1 MSTKIP
7 LSCTPD
13 KGKMRSIMRIIIE
26 EPILSLPIPFHEKG
40 ILSLA
45 KSFTEN
51 GSRLYLSDEDLSF
64 PLFVSRITVNRSV
77 QKLVRLGFLE
87 KRVESREGGKS
98 YRSLKY
104 LGVEQSIKLLQCS
117 NESDESIVSNLYS
130 HSIKTIQC
138 SPSIVS
144 NLYNQS
150 INLIHITKRN
160 LKDHN
165 LKVTERVVADAP
177 LPTETKLKNSLTD
190 LEPVKE
196 PLQTLEEPETSDLTL
211 PPQFREPPLPEPHR
225 FLAAELTAEHRAK
238 LLAQIKSPA
247 QRAGLDPEKL
257 LNEEL
262 AACERWSHKDNKKD
276 KFRDCWLAT
285 LQRQWIGKKI
295 KELAE
300 NPKKPVG
307 PSGLSY
313 MQVET
318 IFRDFWNE
326 AHGLSRLDC
335 RFVTKDQEPFIEKT
349 YKTFAKNED
358 DFLEFLRKQDPH
370 QFNKQW
376 VQIWMVFKQI
386 ESEAAK

>member
-1 MSTKIP
+1 
-7 LSCTPD
+7 
-13 KGKMRSIMRIIIE
+13 MRSIMRIIIE

-177 LPTETKLKNSLTD
+177 LPTETELKDSLID

-196 PLQTLEEPETSDLTL
+196 PLETLAEPETSDLTQ
-211 PPQFREPPLPEPHR
+211 PPQVREPPLPEPHR
-225 FLAAELTAEHRAK
+225 FLAAELSAEHRAK

-257 LNEEL
+257 LNEQL

-300 NPKKPVG
+300 NPKKPAG
-307 PSGLSY
+307 PSGLTY
-313 MQVET
+313 PQVET

-335 RFVTKDQEPFIEKT
+335 SFVSKDQEPLIEKT
-349 YKTFAKNED
+349 YKTFARNEN

-376 VQIWMVFKQI
+376 VQIWMQFKQI
-386 ESEAAK
+386 ELETAK

>member
-7 LSCTPD
+7 VSFPSD

-45 KSFTEN
+45 KSFTDN
-51 GSRLYLSDEDLSF
+51 GSRLYLSDEELSK
-64 PLFVSRITVNRSV
+64 PLFTHRMTVNRAI
-77 QKLVRLGFLE
+77 QNLVRLGYLE

-104 LGVEQSIKLLQCS
+104 LGIEHSNKLHLCLDGD
-117 NESDESIVSNLYS
+117 DESIATNCISDSNKL
-130 HSIKTIQC
+130 HLC
-138 SPSIVS
+138 SPSIATNCITHS
-144 NLYNQS
+144 NKLH
-150 INLIHITKRN
+150 HITKRN

-177 LPTETKLKNSLTD
+177 LPIETELKDSLID

-196 PLQTLEEPETSDLTL
+196 PLLTLEEPETPDLTH

-225 FLAAELTAEHRAK
+225 FVAAELSEAHRAK
-238 LLAQIKSPA
+238 LFAQIKSPA

-257 LNEEL
+257 LNEQL
-262 AACERWSHKDNKKD
+262 VACERWSHKDNKKD

-295 KELAE
+295 KELAD
-300 NPKKPVG
+300 NPKKPAG
-307 PSGLSY
+307 PSGLTY
-313 MQVET
+313 QQVET
-318 IFRDFWNE
+318 IYRDFWNE
-326 AHGLSRLDC
+326 AHGLARLDC
-335 RFVTKDQEPFIEKT
+335 SFVTKDQERLIEKT
-349 YKTFAKNED
+349 YKTFAKNEN

-376 VQIWMVFKQI
+376 IQIWMQFKQI
-386 ESEAAK
+386 ESEAAR

>member
-1 MSTKIP
+1 MLKRIPPPP
-7 LSCTPD
+7 LSD
-13 KGKMRSIMRIIIE
+13 KDESVRIRMFFKAHTDVLE
-26 EPILSLPIPFHEKG
+26 SNLSAHEKL
-40 ILSLA
+40 ILIAIESWNDDRDCVYGAERLA
-45 KSFTEN
+45 RYASCCVRTAK
-51 GSRLYLSDEDLSF
+51 
-64 PLFVSRITVNRSV
+64 TVTAA
-77 QKLVRLGFLE
+77 LE
-87 KRVESREGGKS
+87 KKG
-98 YRSLKY
+98 L
-104 LGVEQSIKLLQCS
+104 I
-117 NESDESIVSNLYS
+117 
-130 HSIKTIQC
+130 TITPRTGDTNIYKAAFSVADILRNAAPVQELHA
-138 SPSIVS
+138 PRANAARPPVQELHPTRATVAP
-144 NLYNQS
+144 NKN
-150 INLIHITKRN
+150 INKINDKIIDKII
-160 LKDHN
+160 
-165 LKVTERVVADAP
+165 VADAP
-177 LPTETKLKNSLTD
+177 LPTESLLKNPLID

-196 PLQTLEEPETSDLTL
+196 PFKTLEEPEISGVTQ

-225 FLAAELTAEHRAK
+225 FVAAELSAEHRAK

-257 LNEEL
+257 LNEQL

-300 NPKKPVG
+300 NPKKPAG
-307 PSGLSY
+307 PSGLTY
-313 MQVET
+313 PQVET

-386 ESEAAK
+386 ESEVAK

>member
-1 MSTKIP
+1 
-7 LSCTPD
+7 
-13 KGKMRSIMRIIIE
+13 MRSIMRIIIE

-177 LPTETKLKNSLTD
+177 LPTEPLLKNPLID
-190 LEPVKE
+190 LDSVKE
-196 PLQTLEEPETSDLTL
+196 PLEPLEEPETSGVTQ

-225 FLAAELTAEHRAK
+225 FVAAELSAEHRAK

-247 QRAGLDPEKL
+247 QRAGLDAEKL
-257 LNEEL
+257 LNEQL

-300 NPKKPVG
+300 NPKKPAG
-307 PSGLSY
+307 PSGLTY
-313 MQVET
+313 PQVET

-335 RFVTKDQEPFIEKT
+335 SFVSKDQEPFIEKT

-376 VQIWMVFKQI
+376 VQIWMQFKQI

>member
-1 MSTKIP
+1 
-7 LSCTPD
+7 
-13 KGKMRSIMRIIIE
+13 MRSIMRIIIE